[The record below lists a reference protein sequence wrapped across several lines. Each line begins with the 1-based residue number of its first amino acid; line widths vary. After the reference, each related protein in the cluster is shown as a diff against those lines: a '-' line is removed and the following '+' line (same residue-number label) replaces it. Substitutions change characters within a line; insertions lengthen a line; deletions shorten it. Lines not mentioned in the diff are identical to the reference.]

1 MERSLLSQ
9 RFFVFPRV
17 QSEAYNRVFI
27 YLAILSSL
35 SLPLFSSITL
45 LPSLPPKKMLLHSNF
60 STYIVCVRERLLQ
73 LCQKH
78 FGTKFSHYRQ
88 STSSI
93 LEEILYLHANIMM
106 LGLIFSHKLSRF
118 QTAKGLRGLITKP
131 LVKADLLNCVN
142 LIEHT
147 NKCGS

>member
-45 LPSLPPKKMLLHSNF
+45 LPSLPQKRDAAPLKIFHLYSL
-60 STYIVCVRERLLQ
+60 RERETLTAAPETPWNQ
-73 LCQKH
+73 VQPPPAEH
-78 FGTKFSHYRQ
+78 VFYFGGNTV
-88 STSSI
+88 
-93 LEEILYLHANIMM
+93 LA
-106 LGLIFSHKLSRF
+106 
-118 QTAKGLRGLITKP
+118 
-131 LVKADLLNCVN
+131 C
-142 LIEHT
+142 
-147 NKCGS
+147 